1 MSPTRIGRALLAAL
15 LLAALA
21 RAVAGIA
28 AAAVPAP
35 PRHLAGGAGR
45 EIALRACLMCHAATL
60 ITQQAKDST
69 GWEKT
74 LAQMEKWGAPVT
86 PDEHPKLHVY
96 LWQHYGARSGR

>member
-1 MSPTRIGRALLAAL
+1 MSPIRIGRPVLAAL
-15 LLAALA
+15 VLALLA

-35 PRHLAGGAGR
+35 PRYLAGGEGR
-45 EIALRACLMCHAATL
+45 EIAGRACLMCHAATL

-86 PDEHPKLHVY
+86 PAEHPKLHGY
-96 LWQHYGARSGR
+96 LWQHYGARTAR